1 MKEELTLL
9 SLEDVF
15 GVIATLGSNQ
25 LSGCLDVIEKHGRT
39 AEATDLAILTGAFVN
54 SINKNESEYFLK
66 NFWSDD
72 MVTCVDFNGDMTPT
86 DCTRRSAIRPV
97 LIPANFSDIVSAND
111 DIVEYGEYPQTV
123 ASSKLQKE
131 LNNEFANSN
140 LSGTHRLYTF
150 DGTACDEKE
159 LFEPLVYHEFEYK
172 NNRYIRVK
180 ANASFNNF
188 WLSNGEEYYDGDYVW
203 IQVEPVKWLVDYTA
217 KKLVSLKVLLGG
229 IRFCDKK
236 TNEHNFDKS
245 EIKRY
250 LNKYMLPEITHQ
262 KKNDQLKQNDN
273 EVKKVINPYGL
284 SFDKVSEEDIIKG
297 SIESDVPVFLHGQSS
312 EGKSARVKQIDPN
325 CEIIYLRNATPES
338 LNGKS
343 VYNAETGEMIDI
355 KPTWLKKLEEKCKA
369 LPDKLHVLF
378 FDELTNALPSIQG
391 MAFNIVL
398 DREVNGIWK
407 LPENARIVAAGNEM
421 DDSLAANELAEPL
434 YNRFMHVYIKTTVD
448 NWLVWAS
455 LNNIHPAIYAYIAY
469 KGEGALRSKYD
480 GKKPN
485 ADPRKWEMASKILY
499 QTGNPEMIRG
509 LVGDD
514 ITREFVKFCKTEVI
528 TIDDVINHNYKIEY
542 LVHLDISERY
552 ATTMYLSQVGEEHL
566 EKVRNFVSI
575 FGGEYRA
582 FFDLLWTHGDLE
594 RLEKIAEMNLNSEE
608 KEEVISVDDIDD
620 NVSENEIIDI
630 NDVMKKVKTIEN
642 VFNQFS
648 QYF

>member
-15 GVIATLGSNQ
+15 GVIATPGSNQ
-25 LSGCLDVIEKHGRT
+25 LSGCLDVIEKYGRT
-39 AEATDLAILTGAFVN
+39 SEATDLAIVTGASVN
-54 SINKNESEYFLK
+54 YVGKNESEYFLK

-72 MVTCVDFNGDMTPT
+72 MVTCVNFNGEMTPT

-97 LIPANFSDIVSAND
+97 LIPSNFDDNFSAND
-111 DIVEYGEYPQTV
+111 VIVEYGEYPQTV
-123 ASSKLQKE
+123 ASSTLQKE
-131 LNNEFANSN
+131 LDNEFINSN
-140 LSGTHRLYTF
+140 LNGTHRLYTF
-150 DGTACDEKE
+150 DAIACDEKE

-172 NNRYIRVK
+172 NNKYIRVK
-180 ANASFNNF
+180 ANAAFNNF
-188 WLSNGEEYYDGDYVW
+188 WLSNGEKYYDGDYVW
-203 IQVEPVKWLVDYTA
+203 IQVEPVKWLVDHKT
-217 KKLVSLKVLLGG
+217 KKLISLKVLLGG

-236 TNEHNFDKS
+236 TNERNFDKS
-245 EIKRY
+245 EIKEY
-250 LNKYMLPEITHQ
+250 LNKYMLPEMTHHN
-262 KKNDQLKQNDN
+262 KNVQLKQDKNN
-273 EVKKVINPYGL
+273 VKKVVNPYGL
-284 SFDKVSEEDIIKG
+284 VFDKVSEEDIIKG
-297 SIESDVPVFLHGQSS
+297 AIESNVPVFLHGQSS

-343 VYNAETGEMIDI
+343 VYNAENGEMIDI
-355 KPTWLKKLEEKCKA
+355 KPTWLKKLEEKCQNE
-369 LPDKLHVLF
+369 PDKLHILF

-421 DDSLAANELAEPL
+421 DDSLAANQLAEPL
-434 YNRFMHVYIKTTVD
+434 YNRFTHVYIKTTVD

-469 KGEGALRSKYD
+469 KGESALRSKYD

-509 LVGDD
+509 LVGED
-514 ITREFVKFCKTEVI
+514 ITREFVSFCKTEVI
-528 TIDDVINHNYKIEY
+528 TLEDVINHNYKVED
-542 LVHLDISERY
+542 LVLLDISERY

-566 EKVRNFVSI
+566 EEVRNFVSI

-594 RLEKIAEMNLNSEE
+594 RLEKIAEIKQNSENKLE
-608 KEEVISVDDIDD
+608 AIPIDNIDNNVNQNEVIDVNDI
-620 NVSENEIIDI
+620 
-630 NDVMKKVKTIEN
+630 MKKVKILEH
-642 VFNQFS
+642 VFDSFG
-648 QYF
+648 YYY